1 MPGSGQRVPPIQQFA
16 ITGMPRPALM
26 LRPGPV
32 LAVVCS
38 LWLLLCSS
46 DQVFANTNAISRQD
60 DGSSRRQEPAGD
72 ASERDGDR
80 SRPTPAA
87 AERLLDSRQL
97 TLGGLFVGHVDL
109 PASRPL
115 PNTAPS
121 HEEMKAATTPPEF
134 RTPPAVSFGW
144 SWKGRR

>member
-1 MPGSGQRVPPIQQFA
+1 MG
-16 ITGMPRPALM
+16 LM
-26 LRPGPV
+26 LRPGPALV
-32 LAVVCS
+32 IVCS

-46 DQVFANTNAISRQD
+46 DQLFANSTVMSRQD
-60 DGSSRRQEPAGD
+60 DGSSRRRGPADDATDEKDGD
-72 ASERDGDR
+72 AS
-80 SRPTPAA
+80 RPSSAT
-87 AERLLDSRQL
+87 AERRLDSRPL
-97 TLGGLFVGHVDL
+97 TLGGLFVGYVDL
-109 PASRPL
+109 PTTRPL

>member
-1 MPGSGQRVPPIQQFA
+1 
-16 ITGMPRPALM
+16 M
-26 LRPGPV
+26 LRPGLP

-38 LWLLLCSS
+38 LWLPLCSS
-46 DQVFANTNAISRQD
+46 DQLFATPTAISGQD

-72 ASERDGDR
+72 AGDEGDGDASR
-80 SRPTPAA
+80 STASAAEQRLPSRP
-87 AERLLDSRQL
+87 L
-97 TLGGLFVGHVDL
+97 TLGGFFVGYVDL